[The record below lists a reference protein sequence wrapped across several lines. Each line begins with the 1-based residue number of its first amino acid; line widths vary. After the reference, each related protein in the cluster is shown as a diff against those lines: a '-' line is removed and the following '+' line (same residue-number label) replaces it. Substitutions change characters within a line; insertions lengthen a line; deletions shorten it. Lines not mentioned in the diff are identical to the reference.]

1 VSAMSV
7 EEGNNPLQ
15 LYDGRPLRRALWSQL
30 FLTLLASVALAAP
43 SSWEEEESAPRLEV
57 WVISAPLHGASRP
70 PAGRLE
76 TLGRSLSK
84 TFPQAKRFTLRRY
97 RELTLSQEESRRL
110 QLSTEKAAFFR
121 LRGGSREGRY
131 RMQLS
136 LRPGRVDMNVRAR
149 RGQIFY
155 QAMRQRRQLLILG
168 MRFR

>member
-1 VSAMSV
+1 MSV
-7 EEGNNPLQ
+7 EEVK
-15 LYDGRPLRRALWSQL
+15 RTRALEGGIGWHQRCWFQL
-30 FLTLLASVALAAP
+30 LLALIASTSFAAP
-43 SSWEEEESAPRLEV
+43 MTLEVEEEPRLEV
-57 WVISAPLHGASRP
+57 WVISAPLQGEVRP
-70 PAGRLE
+70 PEGRLE
-76 TLGRSLSK
+76 TLSRSLSK

-97 RELTLSQEESRRL
+97 RELILNREQPKRL

-121 LRGGSREGRY
+121 LRGGSRGGRY

-155 QAMRQRRQLLILG
+155 QAMRQRKQLLILG